1 MKMNIDQKYLCAGIA
16 TGTPLAFIADAW
28 FVKTNA
34 YATMADIQIAK
45 MFDYAIMLDLLIVRF
60 TG

>member
-1 MKMNIDQKYLCAGIA
+1 MIDRTYAYAGIA
-16 TGTPLAFIADAW
+16 TGTCIAFILDAW

-34 YATMADIQIAK
+34 YATMANIEMAK
-45 MFDYAIMLDLLIVRF
+45 MFKVAIMLDLLIVRF

>member
-1 MKMNIDQKYLCAGIA
+1 MNIDQKYLCAGIA

-28 FVKTNA
+28 FVKMNA
-34 YATMADIQIAK
+34 YATMADIIIGDI
-45 MFDYAIMLDLLIVRF
+45 FEYAIMLDLLMVRL

>member
-1 MKMNIDQKYLCAGIA
+1 MNIDQKYLCAGIA
-16 TGTPLAFIADAW
+16 TGTPLAFILDAW

-34 YATMADIQIAK
+34 YATMANIEMAK
-45 MFDYAIMLDLLIVRF
+45 MFKFAIMLDLLIVRF

>member
-1 MKMNIDQKYLCAGIA
+1 MIDRNYLYAGMVS
-16 TGTPLAFIADAW
+16 GTCVAFILDAW

-34 YATMADIQIAK
+34 YATMAQIEMAK
-45 MFDYAIMLDLLIVRF
+45 MFKFAIMLDLLIVRF